1 MGSQELQSQLHVPEL
16 GATPMEVNE
25 ELRRALAHPTLEEA
39 KKELYVP
46 CAD

>member
-1 MGSQELQSQLHVPEL
+1 MGTQETQAQLHGPEL
-16 GATPMEVNE
+16 GAAPTEVSE

-39 KKELYVP
+39 KNELYVP